1 MLRKQTLSNEE
12 ENRFKE
18 EMIELGDKIVELTNY
33 IQTLDR
39 SSERDARIQRVPRK
53 IRTLEKQQKTVAMNR
68 DKMIAERKVIYA
80 ADKEG
85 KRRDAEYRI
94 SCRKLGRS
102 GG

>member
-18 EMIELGDKIVELTNY
+18 EMLELGAKIVELTNY

-39 SSERDARIQRVPRK
+39 SSERDAKEYSECHEK
-53 IRTLEKQQKTVAMNR
+53 IRTLEKQQKTDAMNR

-80 ADKEG
+80 AD
-85 KRRDAEYRI
+85 
-94 SCRKLGRS
+94 
-102 GG
+102 